1 MKKFEIVSL
10 RSKNRVRARKS
21 KENHH
26 KGQER
31 SKLNLDL
38 FSGWGI
44 IIDERSKKVKVRKK
58 WFP

>member
-21 KENHH
+21 KENRH

-31 SKLNLDL
+31 SNLNLDL
-38 FSGWGI
+38 FSARGI